1 MKPFPPILFL
11 TAEYDASGRYSLSAR
26 RQNGE
31 EVVGAW
37 TPLVRSHIVAVVI
50 CGHGVI
56 TKPADGDI
64 ARRVEADEDTFL
76 SSRSGDD
83 VSFFRR
89 ERMSSL
95 ESDLALR
102 GIVPAGRFCTAK
114 AADMPAAAA
123 ICAERIRTATSPRR
137 LLRPTDTSSAVL
149 QACARRIYIPV
160 LCVWLSLLS
169 ANAFISAKLN
179 SEQERLRSE
188 LSAREHR
195 ESRRTADNESERAL
209 LRAFSERPSVPR
221 AVVCDRIAAAVPEPV
236 RLRSID
242 VEPPAKRFEAGKPLL
257 RRENNVTVIGSAP
270 SSAAVSEFVARLS
283 ASGVFRSVNLASIE
297 RERNASALD
306 FEIDL
311 EP

>member
-11 TAEYDASGRYSLSAR
+11 TAEYDASGRYALSAR

-31 EVVGAW
+31 EVVVAW
-37 TPLVRSHIVAVVI
+37 TPLVRSHIVAVVV

-102 GIVPAGRFCTAK
+102 GIVPADRFCTAK
-114 AADMPAAAA
+114 AADIPAAAA
-123 ICAERIRTATSPRR
+123 IYAERVRTATSPRR
-137 LLRPTDTSSAVL
+137 LLRPSDTSSAVL
-149 QACARRIYIPV
+149 QACTRRIYIPV

-179 SEQERLRSE
+179 SERERLRGE

-195 ESRRTADNESERAL
+195 ESRRTADNESERSL
-209 LRAFSERPSVPR
+209 IRAFSERPSVPR
-221 AVVCDRIAAAVPEPV
+221 AVVCDRIAAAVPEPI
-236 RLRSID
+236 RLRSIG
-242 VEPPAKRFEAGKPLL
+242 VEPLVKRFEAGKPLL

-297 RERNASALD
+297 RERNSSTLD

>member
-37 TPLVRSHIVAVVI
+37 TPLVRSHIVAVVV

-64 ARRVEADEDTFL
+64 VRRVEADEDTFL

-123 ICAERIRTATSPRR
+123 IYAERIRIATSPRR
-137 LLRPTDTSSAVL
+137 LLRPSDTSSAVL

-179 SEQERLRSE
+179 SERERLRGV
-188 LSAREHR
+188 LSAREHS
-195 ESRRTADNESERAL
+195 ESRRAADNES
-209 LRAFSERPSVPR
+209 

-236 RLRSID
+236 RLRSIG
-242 VEPPAKRFEAGKPLL
+242 VEPPIKRFEAGKPLL

-283 ASGVFRSVNLASIE
+283 ASGVFRSVNLASIG
-297 RERNASALD
+297 RERNASTLD